1 VLRLNKVDKYLNY
14 AKTAVQ
20 DSLVKKLN
28 EYKDPDITGR
38 ELSVRIGK
46 SFTYLSHM
54 ANGQNYPNLET
65 SFRIADALAVDYDD
79 FLGET
84 AGYYLLL
91 ESKSPIR
98 NSLMQLLDNKKKP
111 TKKPSVVDEY
121 SANKIFAFL
130 DKQLFN
136 ERDTLE
142 SKADSLKKLNTIMSI
157 YKGEMGNLY
166 DLHKNDAWYKK
177 LHYYSINLG
186 VPYKEMIANDNS
198 LSGKGILKGS
208 TILLE
213 KCDYVKAPGAIYS
226 CYINNKNVLRII
238 DEQNGFLFLK
248 TTDNTQDVI
257 TIEPDKVTIE
267 GIVIAVVTMLN
278 SSF

>member
-1 VLRLNKVDKYLNY
+1 LNKIDMYLNY
-14 AKTAVQ
+14 TKIAVQ
-20 DSLVKKLN
+20 YLLTKRLN

-46 SFTYLSHM
+46 SFTYLSHI

-65 SFRIADALAVDYDD
+65 SFRLADVLDVDYDE

-98 NSLMQLLDNKKKP
+98 NSLMQLLDKKKKH
-111 TKKPSVVDEY
+111 TKKPSVVDDY

-136 ERDTLE
+136 ERDTLD
-142 SKADSLKKLNTIMSI
+142 SKTDSLKQLNTIMSI
-157 YKGEMGNLY
+157 YKGEMRNLY

-177 LHYYSINLG
+177 LHCYSINLG
-186 VPYKEMIANDNS
+186 VPYKEIIANDNS

-208 TILLE
+208 TVLLE

-257 TIEPDKVTIE
+257 TIKPDKITIE
-267 GIVIAVVTMLN
+267 GIVLAVVTMLN
-278 SSF
+278 NSF